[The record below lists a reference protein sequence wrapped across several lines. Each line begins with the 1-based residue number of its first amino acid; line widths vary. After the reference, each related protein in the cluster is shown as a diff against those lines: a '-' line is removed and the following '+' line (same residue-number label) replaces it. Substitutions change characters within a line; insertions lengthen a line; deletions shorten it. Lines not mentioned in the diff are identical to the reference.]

1 MRTITDRGVAQT
13 KYQPGDV
20 VRIRSD
26 LSRDTDY
33 FNECSGRNDGGCDV
47 VDDMIDQGGQ
57 FRTIRCIHDYENG
70 IFRYEL
76 LEDEGH
82 WSWTDE
88 MFVGFSSPDED
99 DGDII
104 QQELNLTDFLKGGV
118 K

>member
-1 MRTITDRGVAQT
+1 VRIIYDRGIAPT

-20 VRIRSD
+20 VRIRPD

-47 VDDMIDQGGQ
+47 VDDMIDQVGQ
-57 FRTIRCIHDYENG
+57 FRTIWCINDYGG
-70 IFRYEL
+70 IFRYKL
-76 LEDEGH
+76 LEDEGDRI
-82 WSWTDE
+82 WTDE
-88 MFVGFSSPDED
+88 MFVDFSSSDED